1 MPLQTSKKT
10 TSKATKHDP
19 KTKTRKSQST
29 ETYGIHITVC
39 LVLQNSRTS
48 IHTVRKT
55 SSRCTTVKIVKIQIY
70 KLRNYLRSAASSRAA
85 HVLNDIGRHW
95 SFCSATSCRRPTM
108 FSFMRCRQTPCSR
121 ATAAASKVPDNPRY
135 TLCQNSVQSI
145 NIISCPSTDLGST
158 LRSDMSSQPRICH
171 KYTCKDQLTRRIRNH
186 YLGRTSRNA
195 CKLSGARIQ
204 RSSRWSS

>member
-1 MPLQTSKKT
+1 MQTSKKT

-70 KLRNYLRSAASSRAA
+70 KLRNYLRSAASGRAA
-85 HVLNDIGRHW
+85 HVLCNVGRHW
-95 SFCSATSCRRPTM
+95 FFCSATSCRKPTM
-108 FSFMRCRQTPCSR
+108 FSAMRCCKSSCSR
-121 ATAAASKVPDNPRY
+121 ATAAASRHLAILG
-135 TLCQNSVQSI
+135 TLHQNSAQLG
-145 NIISCPSTDLGST
+145 NILKYMYVVVAIHSPRST
-158 LRSDMSSQPRICH
+158 LR
-171 KYTCKDQLTRRIRNH
+171 
-186 YLGRTSRNA
+186 
-195 CKLSGARIQ
+195 
-204 RSSRWSS
+204 